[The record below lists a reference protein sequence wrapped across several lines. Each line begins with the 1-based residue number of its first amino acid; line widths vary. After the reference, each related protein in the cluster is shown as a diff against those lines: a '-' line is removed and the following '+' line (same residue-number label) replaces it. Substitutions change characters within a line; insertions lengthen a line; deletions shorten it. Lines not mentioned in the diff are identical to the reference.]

1 MSLVISAQRLCSL
14 AVLAV
19 AALLGAPSAAM
30 AADDF
35 QAVVVAGR
43 YEVDPRTA
51 APDILLSLAAIER
64 ALRGETTLGSKGVA
78 VTLARGARVALADRL
93 GKAAT
98 FGYEGFVLR
107 RATLNR
113 IEPSAHGTAGR
124 RLMGVLHFANA
135 AGLRADTAFLIDYLG
150 TDKALTIHELQA
162 MAVTLPD
169 LRVVVRA
176 LPLKAGQALMERRPQ
191 TIEALLAQTLA
202 ARKPLPQARDE
213 WMLMALSPDRVLP
226 GDQLEI
232 RLGDQAVAM
241 PVSFDAQGFP
251 VAALPWKATGKPATA
266 NIYLHTDMHPDKR
279 DGRRLVGSTVLTEGK
294 P

>member
-19 AALLGAPSAAM
+19 AVLLGTPGAAT
-30 AADDF
+30 AADEF
-35 QAVVVAGR
+35 QAVAVAGR

-51 APDILLSLAAIER
+51 APDILLSLAAVER
-64 ALRGETTLGSKGVA
+64 TLRGETTLGSKSVA
-78 VTLARGARVALADRL
+78 VTLARGARVTLADRL
-93 GKAAT
+93 EKAAT

-113 IEPSAHGTAGR
+113 IEPSAHGPAGR

-135 AGLRADTAFLIDYLG
+135 AGLRADTAFLVDYLG
-150 TDKALTIHELQA
+150 TDKTLAIHELQA
-162 MAVTLPD
+162 MAVTPPD

-176 LPLKAGQALMERRPQ
+176 LPLKAGEILMERRTQ
-191 TIEALLAQTLA
+191 TIEVLLAHILA
-202 ARKPLPQARDE
+202 VRKPPPQSREE
-213 WMLMALSPDRVLP
+213 WMLVVFSPDRVLP
-226 GDQLEI
+226 GDRLDI
-232 RLGDQAVAM
+232 RIGDQAVGM
-241 PVSFDAQGFP
+241 PVSFDVQGFP
-251 VAALPWKATGKPATA
+251 VAALPWKATGKAASA

-279 DGRRLVGSTVLTEGK
+279 DGWRLVGNALLTEGK